1 MPQERSVIIVEV
13 AYALPGR
20 AIVKALRLAAPAT
33 VADALQLAAA
43 DADFAGIDM
52 TRAAVGVYGRLAGRG
67 QLLESGDRIEIYRAL
82 AADPRA
88 ARRARVKQ
96 ARRR

>member
-1 MPQERSVIIVEV
+1 VPQEQSVILVEV

-33 VADALQLAAA
+33 VADALQAAA
-43 DADFAGIDM
+43 SDPDFAGIDM
-52 TRAAVGVYGRLAGRG
+52 AGAAVGVYGKLAGRG

-82 AADPRA
+82 AADPKA